1 MPKGMSTNLLISI
14 LAALAVF
21 SAAFIQAEHAL
32 SYHPERSAVERK
44 AMHGYENRGK

>member
-14 LAALAVF
+14 LF